1 MQVRLVK
8 WIVGP
13 VGAYIGNS
21 DRVVSVAADVELQS
35 GMVIT
40 DGELSK
46 FLFNKI
52 KMINFILERLARM
65 YILVVLNLLSL
76 LMGKFF

>member
-8 WIVGP
+8 WIAGP

-35 GMVIT
+35 GMIIT

-65 YILVVLNLLSL
+65 YILVVLTLLSL